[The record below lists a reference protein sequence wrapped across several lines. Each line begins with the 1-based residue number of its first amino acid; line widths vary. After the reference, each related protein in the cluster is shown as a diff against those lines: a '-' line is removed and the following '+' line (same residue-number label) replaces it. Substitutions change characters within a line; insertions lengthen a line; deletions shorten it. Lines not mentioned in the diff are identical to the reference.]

1 MKNNKIVLSIVVS
14 SLLFSQSYALP
25 SGGKFTHGTSGTI
38 NVNGNTMNI
47 TGNKVNSV
55 IQWGGGFNIAKGE
68 TVNFRQGKT
77 NQNYLNIAY
86 GTKSSTIDG
95 LLNATGNNVYLIN
108 PNGVV
113 IGKSGT
119 INANKFGVSTSS
131 IDSKAMQEFAD
142 RSTFESPVFS
152 PKFTANKG
160 NVINMG
166 NIKANDV
173 LIIGNEVGNVGADGV
188 GNFNLQDNGKVQ
200 FVGDKV
206 KVNVRSI
213 KNANSI
219 IVSAQTAATLRQSTT
234 DVYKNNTN
242 NLDSRVQAQNY
253 NGLTNYLQTIQ
264 MTKKTTIANVED
276 WAYFAKGINEGKTG
290 MKSVDTFDLIS
301 DIDFGANCNSEGVCT
316 GQNYANFNVA
326 GNSELQGVNMIVRKD
341 DSHVFYANF
350 NGNGHTLSNINI
362 DTTVRNDINNTGLF
376 GYIGDDNSNNSVIK
390 DLTVDY
396 KGGGIK
402 SNSYNAGGFTG
413 NTYGTFTNISLNN
426 IGNIDGGDYIGG
438 FAGEVGDD
446 DKFININLNNI
457 GNMSGNSKLGTY
469 VGGFI
474 GYLRNISGYTTFS
487 NIYIFLNKN
496 TEIISDGSDGSVGL
510 FVALNANKLNK
521 PDNIHIYK
529 YNTDFTD
536 SNKYVDNGF
545 WNLVSGFDDAGQDG
559 KINIHS
565 YIEQASANE
574 NFKNVVLDKL
584 KDMKKIKMEIL
595 SFIKPLYKS
604 KSFDT

>member
-496 TEIISDGSDGSVGL
+496 TEIISDGSDGSIGL

-595 SFIKPLYKS
+595 SLLQILQ
-604 KSFDT
+604 

>member
-68 TVNFRQGKT
+68 TVNFRQGET

-86 GTKSSTIDG
+86 GTKSSIIDG

-206 KVNVRSI
+206 KVNVGSI

-219 IVSAQTAATLRQSTT
+219 IVSAQTAATLGQSTT

-326 GNSELQGVNMIVRKD
+326 GNSELQGVNMIVGKD

-362 DTTVRNDINNTGLF
+362 DTTVRNDINNAGLF

-402 SNSYNAGGFTG
+402 SNGYNAGGFT
-413 NTYGTFTNISLNN
+413 
-426 IGNIDGGDYIGG
+426 
-438 FAGEVGDD
+438 GEVGDD
-446 DKFININLNNI
+446 DKFINISLNNI
-457 GNMSGNSKLGTY
+457 ENMSGNSKLGTY
-469 VGGFI
+469 AGGFI

-510 FVALNANKLNK
+510 FVTLNANKLNK

-584 KDMKKIKMEIL
+584 KYIKKIKMEIL
-595 SFIKPLYKS
+595 SLLQILQ
-604 KSFDT
+604 

>member
-25 SGGKFTHGTSGTI
+25 SGSKFTHGTSGTI

-68 TVNFRQGKT
+68 TVNFGQGKT

-206 KVNVRSI
+206 KVNVGSI

-219 IVSAQTAATLRQSTT
+219 IVSAQTAATLGQSTT

-290 MKSVDTFDLIS
+290 MKSVDTFDPIS

-326 GNSELQGVNMIVRKD
+326 ENSELQGVNMIVGKD

-362 DTTVRNDINNTGLF
+362 DTTVRNDINNAGLF

-402 SNSYNAGGFTG
+402 SNGYNAGGFTG

-446 DKFININLNNI
+446 DKFINISLNNI

-469 VGGFI
+469 VGRFI

-496 TEIISDGSDGSVGL
+496 TEIISDGSDGSVRL
-510 FVALNANKLNK
+510 FVALNVNKLNK

-584 KDMKKIKMEIL
+584 KDIKKIKMEIL
-595 SFIKPLYKS
+595 SLLQILQ
-604 KSFDT
+604 

>member
-1 MKNNKIVLSIVVS
+1 MKKLNKLSLSLVVG
-14 SLLFSQSYALP
+14 SLLFTQSYALP

-173 LIIGNEVGNVGADGV
+173 LIIGNEVGNVGADGM

-206 KVNVRSI
+206 KVNVGSI

-219 IVSAQTAATLRQSTT
+219 IVSAQTAATLGQSTT

-264 MTKKTTIANVED
+264 MNKKTTIANVED

-326 GNSELQGVNMIVRKD
+326 GNNELQGVNMIVGKD

-362 DTTVRNDINNTGLF
+362 DTTVRNDINNAGLF

-402 SNSYNAGGFTG
+402 SNGYNAGGFTG

-446 DKFININLNNI
+446 DKFINISLNNI

-584 KDMKKIKMEIL
+584 KDIKKIKMEIL
-595 SFIKPLYKS
+595 SLLQILQ
-604 KSFDT
+604 

>member
-1 MKNNKIVLSIVVS
+1 MKNNKIILSIVVS

-55 IQWGGGFNIAKGE
+55 IQWGGGFNIAKSE
-68 TVNFRQGKT
+68 TVNFGQGKT

-206 KVNVRSI
+206 KVNVGSI

-219 IVSAQTAATLRQSTT
+219 IVSAQTAATLGQSTT

-326 GNSELQGVNMIVRKD
+326 GNSELQGVNMIVGKD

-350 NGNGHTLSNINI
+350 NGNSHTLSNINI
-362 DTTVRNDINNTGLF
+362 DTTVRNDINNAGLF

-402 SNSYNAGGFTG
+402 SNGYNAGGFTG

-446 DKFININLNNI
+446 DKFINISLNNI

-474 GYLRNISGYTTFS
+474 GYLRNITFS

-584 KDMKKIKMEIL
+584 KDIKKIKMEIL
-595 SFIKPLYKS
+595 SLLQILQ
-604 KSFDT
+604 

>member
-565 YIEQASANE
+565 YNEQASANE

-595 SFIKPLYKS
+595 SLLQILQ
-604 KSFDT
+604 

>member
-108 PNGVV
+108 PNSVV

-595 SFIKPLYKS
+595 SLLQILQ
-604 KSFDT
+604 

>member
-206 KVNVRSI
+206 KVNVGSI

-219 IVSAQTAATLRQSTT
+219 IVSAQTAATLGQSTT

-326 GNSELQGVNMIVRKD
+326 GNSELQGVNMIVGKD

-362 DTTVRNDINNTGLF
+362 DTTVRNDINNAGLF

-402 SNSYNAGGFTG
+402 SNGYNAGGFTG
-413 NTYGTFTNISLNN
+413 NTYGTFTNIS
-426 IGNIDGGDYIGG
+426 
-438 FAGEVGDD
+438 
-446 DKFININLNNI
+446 LNNI

-496 TEIISDGSDGSVGL
+496 TEIISDGSDGSVEL

-584 KDMKKIKMEIL
+584 KDIKKIKMEIL
-595 SFIKPLYKS
+595 SLLQILQ
-604 KSFDT
+604 

>member
-595 SFIKPLYKS
+595 SLLQILQ
-604 KSFDT
+604 

>member
-188 GNFNLQDNGKVQ
+188 GNFNLQDNSKVQ

-595 SFIKPLYKS
+595 SLLQILQ
-604 KSFDT
+604 

>member
-1 MKNNKIVLSIVVS
+1 M
-14 SLLFSQSYALP
+14 
-25 SGGKFTHGTSGTI
+25 
-38 NVNGNTMNI
+38 
-47 TGNKVNSV
+47 
-55 IQWGGGFNIAKGE
+55 
-68 TVNFRQGKT
+68 
-77 NQNYLNIAY
+77 
-86 GTKSSTIDG
+86 
-95 LLNATGNNVYLIN
+95 
-108 PNGVV
+108 V

-206 KVNVRSI
+206 KVNVGSI

-219 IVSAQTAATLRQSTT
+219 IVSAQTAATLGQSTT

-326 GNSELQGVNMIVRKD
+326 GNSELQGVNMIVGKD

-362 DTTVRNDINNTGLF
+362 DTTVRNDINNAGLF

-402 SNSYNAGGFTG
+402 SNGYNAGGFTG

-446 DKFININLNNI
+446 DKFINISLNNI

-584 KDMKKIKMEIL
+584 KDIKKIKMEIL
-595 SFIKPLYKS
+595 SLLQILQ
-604 KSFDT
+604 

>member
-206 KVNVRSI
+206 KVNVGSI

-219 IVSAQTAATLRQSTT
+219 IVSAQTAATLGQSTT

-595 SFIKPLYKS
+595 SLLQILQ
-604 KSFDT
+604 

>member
-206 KVNVRSI
+206 KVNVGSI

-219 IVSAQTAATLRQSTT
+219 IVSAQTAATLGQSTT

-276 WAYFAKGINEGKTG
+276 WAYLAKGINEGKTG

-326 GNSELQGVNMIVRKD
+326 GNSELQGVNMIVGKD

-362 DTTVRNDINNTGLF
+362 DTTVRNDINNAGLF

-402 SNSYNAGGFTG
+402 SNGYNASGFTG

-446 DKFININLNNI
+446 DKFINISLNNI

-584 KDMKKIKMEIL
+584 KDIKKIKMEIL
-595 SFIKPLYKS
+595 SLLQILQ
-604 KSFDT
+604 

>member
-68 TVNFRQGKT
+68 TVNFGQGKT

-206 KVNVRSI
+206 KVNVGSI

-219 IVSAQTAATLRQSTT
+219 IVSAQTAATLGQSTT

-253 NGLTNYLQTIQ
+253 NGSTNYLQTIQ

-326 GNSELQGVNMIVRKD
+326 ENSELQGVNMIAGKD

-362 DTTVRNDINNTGLF
+362 DTTVRNDINNAGLF

-402 SNSYNAGGFTG
+402 SNGYNAGGFTG
-413 NTYGTFTNISLNN
+413 NTYGTFTNIS
-426 IGNIDGGDYIGG
+426 
-438 FAGEVGDD
+438 
-446 DKFININLNNI
+446 LNNI

-496 TEIISDGSDGSVGL
+496 TEIISDGSDGSVRL

-536 SNKYVDNGF
+536 SNKYVDNSF

-565 YIEQASANE
+565 YIEQAKCS
-574 NFKNVVLDKL
+574 FRQIKRY
-584 KDMKKIKMEIL
+584 KKR
-595 SFIKPLYKS
+595 
-604 KSFDT
+604 

>member
-1 MKNNKIVLSIVVS
+1 MKNNKIILSIVVS

-55 IQWGGGFNIAKGE
+55 IQWGGGFNIAKSE
-68 TVNFRQGKT
+68 TVNFGQGKT

-206 KVNVRSI
+206 KVNVGSI

-219 IVSAQTAATLRQSTT
+219 IVSAQTAATLGQSTT

-326 GNSELQGVNMIVRKD
+326 GNSELQGVNMIVGKD

-350 NGNGHTLSNINI
+350 NGNSHTLSNINI
-362 DTTVRNDINNTGLF
+362 DTTVRNDINNAGLF

-402 SNSYNAGGFTG
+402 SNGYNA
-413 NTYGTFTNISLNN
+413 
-426 IGNIDGGDYIGG
+426 GG

-446 DKFININLNNI
+446 DKFINISLNNI

-584 KDMKKIKMEIL
+584 KDIKKIKMEIL
-595 SFIKPLYKS
+595 SLLQILQ
-604 KSFDT
+604 

>member
-326 GNSELQGVNMIVRKD
+326 GNSELQGVNMIARKD

-595 SFIKPLYKS
+595 SLLQILQ
-604 KSFDT
+604 

>member
-1 MKNNKIVLSIVVS
+1 M
-14 SLLFSQSYALP
+14 
-25 SGGKFTHGTSGTI
+25 G
-38 NVNGNTMNI
+38 
-47 TGNKVNSV
+47 
-55 IQWGGGFNIAKGE
+55 WCFNIAKGE

-206 KVNVRSI
+206 KVNVGSI

-219 IVSAQTAATLRQSTT
+219 IVSAQTAATLGQSTT

-326 GNSELQGVNMIVRKD
+326 GNSELQGVNMIVGKD

-362 DTTVRNDINNTGLF
+362 DTTVRNDINNAGLF

-402 SNSYNAGGFTG
+402 SNGYNAGGFTG

-426 IGNIDGGDYIGG
+426 IRNIDGGDYIDG

-446 DKFININLNNI
+446 DKFINISLNNI

-584 KDMKKIKMEIL
+584 KDIKKIKMEIL
-595 SFIKPLYKS
+595 SLLQILQ
-604 KSFDT
+604 

>member
-1 MKNNKIVLSIVVS
+1 
-14 SLLFSQSYALP
+14 
-25 SGGKFTHGTSGTI
+25 
-38 NVNGNTMNI
+38 
-47 TGNKVNSV
+47 
-55 IQWGGGFNIAKGE
+55 
-68 TVNFRQGKT
+68 
-77 NQNYLNIAY
+77 
-86 GTKSSTIDG
+86 
-95 LLNATGNNVYLIN
+95 
-108 PNGVV
+108 
-113 IGKSGT
+113 
-119 INANKFGVSTSS
+119 
-131 IDSKAMQEFAD
+131 
-142 RSTFESPVFS
+142 
-152 PKFTANKG
+152 
-160 NVINMG
+160 
-166 NIKANDV
+166 
-173 LIIGNEVGNVGADGV
+173 
-188 GNFNLQDNGKVQ
+188 
-200 FVGDKV
+200 
-206 KVNVRSI
+206 
-213 KNANSI
+213 
-219 IVSAQTAATLRQSTT
+219 
-234 DVYKNNTN
+234 
-242 NLDSRVQAQNY
+242 
-253 NGLTNYLQTIQ
+253 

-326 GNSELQGVNMIVRKD
+326 GNSELQGVNMIVGKD

-362 DTTVRNDINNTGLF
+362 DTTVRNDINNAGLF
-376 GYIGDDNSNNSVIK
+376 GYIGDDNSNNSAIK

-402 SNSYNAGGFTG
+402 SNGYNAGGFTG

-438 FAGEVGDD
+438 FAREVGDD
-446 DKFININLNNI
+446 DKFINISLNNI

-469 VGGFI
+469 AGGFI

-510 FVALNANKLNK
+510 FVTLNANKLNK

-584 KDMKKIKMEIL
+584 KYIKKIKMEIL
-595 SFIKPLYKS
+595 SLLQILQ
-604 KSFDT
+604 

>member
-574 NFKNVVLDKL
+574 DFKNVVLDKL

-595 SFIKPLYKS
+595 SLLQILQ
-604 KSFDT
+604 

>member
-276 WAYFAKGINEGKTG
+276 WAYFAKGINKGKTG

-595 SFIKPLYKS
+595 SLLQILQ
-604 KSFDT
+604 

>member
-55 IQWGGGFNIAKGE
+55 IQWGGGFNIANE

-595 SFIKPLYKS
+595 SLLQILQ
-604 KSFDT
+604 

>member
-95 LLNATGNNVYLIN
+95 LLNTTGNNVYLIN

-206 KVNVRSI
+206 KVNVGSI

-219 IVSAQTAATLRQSTT
+219 IVSAQTAATLGQSTT

-326 GNSELQGVNMIVRKD
+326 GNSELQGVNMIVGKD

-362 DTTVRNDINNTGLF
+362 DTTVRNDINNAGLF

-402 SNSYNAGGFTG
+402 SNGYNAGGFTG

-446 DKFININLNNI
+446 DKFINISLNNI

-584 KDMKKIKMEIL
+584 KDIKKIKMEIL
-595 SFIKPLYKS
+595 SLLQILQ
-604 KSFDT
+604 

>member
-206 KVNVRSI
+206 KVNVGSI

-219 IVSAQTAATLRQSTT
+219 IVSAQTAATLGQSTT

-242 NLDSRVQAQNY
+242 NLDSRVQAQKY

-316 GQNYANFNVA
+316 GQNYANFNIA
-326 GNSELQGVNMIVRKD
+326 GNSELQGVNMIVGKD

-362 DTTVRNDINNTGLF
+362 DTTVRNDINNAGLF

-402 SNSYNAGGFTG
+402 SNGYNAGGFTE

-446 DKFININLNNI
+446 DKFINISLNNI

-496 TEIISDGSDGSVGL
+496 TEIISDGSVGL

-536 SNKYVDNGF
+536 SNKYVDDGF

-584 KDMKKIKMEIL
+584 KDIKKIKMEIL
-595 SFIKPLYKS
+595 SLLQILQ
-604 KSFDT
+604 

>member
-264 MTKKTTIANVED
+264 MTKKTTIANVEG

-376 GYIGDDNSNNSVIK
+376 GYIGDDNSNNSAIK

-595 SFIKPLYKS
+595 SLLQILQ
-604 KSFDT
+604 

>member
-1 MKNNKIVLSIVVS
+1 MGWW
-14 SLLFSQSYALP
+14 FY
-25 SGGKFTHGTSGTI
+25 
-38 NVNGNTMNI
+38 
-47 TGNKVNSV
+47 
-55 IQWGGGFNIAKGE
+55 IAKGE
-68 TVNFRQGKT
+68 TVNFGQGKT

-86 GTKSSTIDG
+86 GIKSSTIDG

-206 KVNVRSI
+206 KVNVGSI

-219 IVSAQTAATLRQSTT
+219 IVSAQTAATLGQSTT

-326 GNSELQGVNMIVRKD
+326 GNSELQGVNMIVGKD

-362 DTTVRNDINNTGLF
+362 DTTVRNDINNAGLF

-402 SNSYNAGGFTG
+402 SNGYNAGGFTG

-446 DKFININLNNI
+446 DKFINISLNNI

-469 VGGFI
+469 AGGFI

-510 FVALNANKLNK
+510 FVTLNANKLNK

-584 KDMKKIKMEIL
+584 KDIKKIKMEIL
-595 SFIKPLYKS
+595 SLLQILQ
-604 KSFDT
+604 

>member
-264 MTKKTTIANVED
+264 MTKKTTIANIED

-595 SFIKPLYKS
+595 SLLQILQ
-604 KSFDT
+604 

>member
-510 FVALNANKLNK
+510 FVALDANKLNK

-595 SFIKPLYKS
+595 SLLQILQ
-604 KSFDT
+604 

>member
-565 YIEQASANE
+565 YIKQASANE

-595 SFIKPLYKS
+595 SLLQILQ
-604 KSFDT
+604 

>member
-68 TVNFRQGKT
+68 TVNFRQGET

-173 LIIGNEVGNVGADGV
+173 LIIRNEVGNVGADGV

-206 KVNVRSI
+206 KVNVGSI

-219 IVSAQTAATLRQSTT
+219 IVSAQTAATLGQSTT

-326 GNSELQGVNMIVRKD
+326 GNSELQGVNMIVGKD

-362 DTTVRNDINNTGLF
+362 DTTVRNDINNAGLF

-402 SNSYNAGGFTG
+402 SNGYNAGGFTG

-426 IGNIDGGDYIGG
+426 IGNIDGGNYIGG

-446 DKFININLNNI
+446 DKFINISLNNI

-574 NFKNVVLDKL
+574 NFKMVKL
-584 KDMKKIKMEIL
+584 IFTVISNKLVQMKTLKM
-595 SFIKPLYKS
+595 
-604 KSFDT
+604 

>member
-68 TVNFRQGKT
+68 TVNFGQGKT

-206 KVNVRSI
+206 KVNVGSI

-219 IVSAQTAATLRQSTT
+219 IVSAQTAATLGQSTT

-326 GNSELQGVNMIVRKD
+326 ENSELQGVNMIVGKD

-362 DTTVRNDINNTGLF
+362 DTTVRNDINNAGLF

-402 SNSYNAGGFTG
+402 SNGYNAGGFTG

-426 IGNIDGGDYIGG
+426 IGN
-438 FAGEVGDD
+438 
-446 DKFININLNNI
+446 
-457 GNMSGNSKLGTY
+457 MSGNSKLGTY
-469 VGGFI
+469 VGRFI

-496 TEIISDGSDGSVGL
+496 TEIISDGSDGSVRL
-510 FVALNANKLNK
+510 FVALNVNKLNK

-536 SNKYVDNGF
+536 SNKYVDNSF

-565 YIEQASANE
+565 YIEQAKCS
-574 NFKNVVLDKL
+574 FRQIKRY
-584 KDMKKIKMEIL
+584 KKR
-595 SFIKPLYKS
+595 
-604 KSFDT
+604 

>member
-242 NLDSRVQAQNY
+242 NLDSRAQAQNY

-595 SFIKPLYKS
+595 SLLQILQ
-604 KSFDT
+604 

>member
-1 MKNNKIVLSIVVS
+1 
-14 SLLFSQSYALP
+14 
-25 SGGKFTHGTSGTI
+25 
-38 NVNGNTMNI
+38 
-47 TGNKVNSV
+47 
-55 IQWGGGFNIAKGE
+55 
-68 TVNFRQGKT
+68 
-77 NQNYLNIAY
+77 
-86 GTKSSTIDG
+86 
-95 LLNATGNNVYLIN
+95 
-108 PNGVV
+108 
-113 IGKSGT
+113 
-119 INANKFGVSTSS
+119 
-131 IDSKAMQEFAD
+131 
-142 RSTFESPVFS
+142 
-152 PKFTANKG
+152 
-160 NVINMG
+160 
-166 NIKANDV
+166 
-173 LIIGNEVGNVGADGV
+173 
-188 GNFNLQDNGKVQ
+188 
-200 FVGDKV
+200 
-206 KVNVRSI
+206 
-213 KNANSI
+213 
-219 IVSAQTAATLRQSTT
+219 
-234 DVYKNNTN
+234 
-242 NLDSRVQAQNY
+242 
-253 NGLTNYLQTIQ
+253 

-326 GNSELQGVNMIVRKD
+326 GNSELQGVNMIVGKD

-350 NGNGHTLSNINI
+350 NGNSHTLSNINI
-362 DTTVRNDINNTGLF
+362 DTTVRNDINNAGLF

-402 SNSYNAGGFTG
+402 SNGYNA
-413 NTYGTFTNISLNN
+413 
-426 IGNIDGGDYIGG
+426 GG

-446 DKFININLNNI
+446 DKFINISLNNI

-584 KDMKKIKMEIL
+584 KDIKKIKMEIL
-595 SFIKPLYKS
+595 SLLQILQ
-604 KSFDT
+604 

>member
-206 KVNVRSI
+206 KVNVGSI

-219 IVSAQTAATLRQSTT
+219 IVSAQTAATLGQSTT

-326 GNSELQGVNMIVRKD
+326 GNSELQGVNMIVGKD

-362 DTTVRNDINNTGLF
+362 DTTVRNDINNAGLF

-402 SNSYNAGGFTG
+402 SNGYNASGFTG

-446 DKFININLNNI
+446 DKFINISLNNI

-496 TEIISDGSDGSVGL
+496 TEIISDGSDGSVEL

-584 KDMKKIKMEIL
+584 KDIKKIKMEIL
-595 SFIKPLYKS
+595 SLLQILQ
-604 KSFDT
+604 

>member
-206 KVNVRSI
+206 KVNVGSI

-219 IVSAQTAATLRQSTT
+219 IVSAQTAATLGQSTT
-234 DVYKNNTN
+234 DVYKSNTN

-326 GNSELQGVNMIVRKD
+326 GNSELQGVNMIVGKD

-362 DTTVRNDINNTGLF
+362 DTTVRNDINNAGLF

-402 SNSYNAGGFTG
+402 SNGYNA
-413 NTYGTFTNISLNN
+413 
-426 IGNIDGGDYIGG
+426 GG

-446 DKFININLNNI
+446 DKFINISLNNI

-469 VGGFI
+469 AGGFI

-510 FVALNANKLNK
+510 FVTLNANKLNK

-584 KDMKKIKMEIL
+584 KYIKKIKMEIL
-595 SFIKPLYKS
+595 SLLQILQ
-604 KSFDT
+604 

>member
-1 MKNNKIVLSIVVS
+1 MKKLNKLSLSLVVG
-14 SLLFSQSYALP
+14 SLLFTQSYALP

-206 KVNVRSI
+206 KVNVGSI

-219 IVSAQTAATLRQSTT
+219 IVSAQTAATLGQSTT

-242 NLDSRVQAQNY
+242 NLDRVQAQNY

-264 MTKKTTIANVED
+264 MNKKTTIANVED

-326 GNSELQGVNMIVRKD
+326 GNSELQGVNMIVGKD

-362 DTTVRNDINNTGLF
+362 DTTVRNDINNAGLF

-402 SNSYNAGGFTG
+402 SNGYNAGGFTG

-446 DKFININLNNI
+446 DKFINISLNNI

-496 TEIISDGSDGSVGL
+496 TEIISDGLDGSVGL

-584 KDMKKIKMEIL
+584 KDIKKIKMEIL
-595 SFIKPLYKS
+595 SLLQILQ
-604 KSFDT
+604 

>member
-38 NVNGNTMNI
+38 NVNSNTMNI

-595 SFIKPLYKS
+595 SLLQILQ
-604 KSFDT
+604 

>member
-376 GYIGDDNSNNSVIK
+376 GYIGDDNSNNSAIK

-595 SFIKPLYKS
+595 SLLQILQ
-604 KSFDT
+604 